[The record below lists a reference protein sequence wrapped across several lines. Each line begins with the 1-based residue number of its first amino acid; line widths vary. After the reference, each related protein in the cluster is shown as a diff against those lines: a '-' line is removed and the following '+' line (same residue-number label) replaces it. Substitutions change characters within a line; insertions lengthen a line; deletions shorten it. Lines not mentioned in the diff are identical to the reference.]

1 MPQDIKIW
9 EILNK
14 DNLKEIPKEK
24 LDSEEKLENWIEK
37 DIGMIADSLL
47 IIGRQVETDFGGV
60 IDLLCLD
67 AVGDLVIVELK
78 KDKTPREIT
87 AQLLDYASWVK
98 DLSNN
103 RIYQIAEDYLGS
115 DRSLDQVFKE
125 EFGEDIPDVLNESHR
140 MIVVASEIDSSS
152 ERIIEYLSDS
162 YGVGINA
169 VTFQFFKEGS
179 KKYLARVFLIELGEA
194 EYRTR
199 TKSISKRKPNL
210 TYEELEGMASESG
223 VDTIYA
229 KALEDLMPY
238 FDQKVTTRSS
248 VAFIGLMGEERSR
261 NTVFSLLPRESN
273 TDKGLKFQV
282 YVDRFTEYFGVD
294 KNKTSRI
301 LPGYVK
307 THDFEDWGER
317 GEGYFQNESKVDNL
331 IKELKESKKPGK

>member
-14 DNLKEIPKEK
+14 DNLEEIPKEK

-37 DIGMIADSLL
+37 DIGMIADDLL

-67 AVGDLVIVELK
+67 PVGDLVIVELK
-78 KDKTPREIT
+78 RDKTPREIT

-98 DLSNN
+98 DLSND
-103 RIYQIAEDYLGS
+103 RIYQIAEDHLDSG
-115 DRSLDQVFKE
+115 RSLDQIFREK
-125 EFGEDIPDVLNESHR
+125 FGEDIPDVLNESHR

-210 TYEELEGMASESG
+210 TYEELEGMAEANEVQS
-223 VDTIYA
+223 IYQRA
-229 KALEDLMPY
+229 FEGLEAV
-238 FDQKVTTRSS
+238 FDQKQTTGSS
-248 VAFIGLMGEERSR
+248 VAFIGLMGEENSR
-261 NTVFSLLPRESN
+261 KTIFSLLPGESSKE
-273 TDKGLKFQV
+273 KGLKFKV
-282 YVDRFTEYFGVD
+282 YFDRFIDYFGMSKD
-294 KNKTSRI
+294 RALKLLSDYEERKGS
-301 LPGYVK
+301 
-307 THDFEDWGER
+307 DWRER
-317 GEGYFQNESKVDNL
+317 DEGYFQDESKVESF
-331 IKELKESKKPGK
+331 IKELKECKKT